1 MSGDTLRR
9 LVLLRHAKSDWPD
22 MADHE
27 RPLAKRG
34 RHAAPAVGIW
44 LRDRGYVPDVVVC
57 STAKRT
63 RQTWD
68 LVAGKLDGSP
78 EVRYEERAYGASVQ
92 TLLYL
97 AHELPDS
104 CRTALFIGHNPGIG
118 ELASALPGQLP
129 DASVGGLRFP
139 TAAVAVLE
147 FTGDWPDLAPGTA
160 RLAAYTVPAAV

>member
-1 MSGDTLRR
+1 VSGDSIRR

-22 MADHE
+22 VADHE

-34 RHAAPAVGIW
+34 RHAAPAVGAW

-68 LVAGKLDGSP
+68 LVAGKLGGAP
-78 EVRYEERAYGASVQ
+78 EVSYEERAYGASAQ

-97 AHELPDS
+97 THELPAS
-104 CRTALFIGHNPGIG
+104 CGTAMFIGHNPGIG
-118 ELASALPGQLP
+118 ELASRLPGDSP
-129 DASVGGLRFP
+129 GSLRFP
-139 TAAVAVLE
+139 TAAVAVVE
-147 FTGDWPDLAPGTA
+147 FTGDWPDLAPGQA
-160 RLAAYTVPAAV
+160 RLAAYTVPADV